1 MFAELE
7 PTEKPEEEVEAEE
20 EIETP
25 ILDEER
31 LKIVEPPEYGDPVQF
46 FLKTNLNSRHG
57 DVFD

>member
-31 LKIVEPPEYGDPVQF
+31 LKIVEPPEYGDPV
-46 FLKTNLNSRHG
+46 
-57 DVFD
+57 